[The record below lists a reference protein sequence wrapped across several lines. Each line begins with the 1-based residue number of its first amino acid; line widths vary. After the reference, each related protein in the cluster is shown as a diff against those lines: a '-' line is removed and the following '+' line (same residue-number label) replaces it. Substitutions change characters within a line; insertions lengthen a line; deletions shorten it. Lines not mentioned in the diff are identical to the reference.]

1 MKKVERV
8 GGYGVGW
15 LDVWFAVGDGT
26 GGGQVACGHHFGAED
41 GDAGPK

>member
-26 GGGQVACGHHFGAED
+26 GGQVACGHHFGAED